1 MRHSLSSDHHL
12 LKCLLVQSTLIFII
26 TSLTTPILA
35 LARGNCS
42 KHTKSYSILCTL
54 HPCKDQ
60 SPHRSIPTQIN
71 PYTVQSLHSP
81 IPTQSNPYTDQS
93 LHRSIP
99 TQINPYTVQSLH
111 RSIPTQINPYTD
123 QSLHSAM
130 SVSASTGAMTNSSFW
145 SNNRRSSQINF
156 LRKPK
161 HTYRHPS
168 HGA

>member
-1 MRHSLSSDHHL
+1 MLASAIHPHLYNYQPDNPNLSTCQRQL
-12 LKCLLVQSTLIFII
+12 LQAHQILFHPMYP
-26 TSLTTPILA
+26 TSL
-35 LARGNCS
+35 
-42 KHTKSYSILCTL
+42 
-54 HPCKDQ
+54 Q
-60 SPHRSIPTQIN
+60 RSIPTQIN
-71 PYTVQSLHSP
+71 PHTDQSVHCP